1 MNYTSLY
8 RKFRPLNF
16 DEMVGQEHI
25 TKTLKNQ
32 IISNR
37 IGHAYLFNGGRGTG
51 KTSAAKILARAVNC
65 LDLKDGNPCNECEI
79 CKAILDGSL
88 TDVVEMD
95 AASNNS
101 VEDIR
106 GIREE
111 VNFLPTLAK
120 YRVYII
126 DEVHMLSTGAFNAL
140 LKTLEEPPAHVK
152 FILATTEPQKLPA
165 TILSRCQ
172 RFDFKKISVENIA
185 KRLRLI
191 CDEINVKISDNALN
205 LIGVISEGAMR
216 DSLSIL
222 ERCIQDGDND
232 ITEDKIRDMIG
243 IPKLEYISK
252 TVESIINFDVDS
264 AILVTEE
271 ILNEGKDINYL
282 LWEIIKYLN
291 NMLIYKSCGK
301 INIYNENDANNLK
314 NIADKTNK
322 QRILN
327 LIYEFSN
334 LENDI
339 KWTSQKNIMFQSG
352 IIKMCIKI
360 DVNDFETRIKKL
372 EELESLNAEIEPLD
386 PVKDKDKLDEIQE
399 KITKAVEKKNLN
411 LDMFMNHCSKNN
423 INVSKDFLEKLVE
436 ENSFAHDKEGNIKL
450 DKTLNNIAKGYN
462 KRIKTY
468 QKANEKIPGAQL
480 TVENGQ
486 ALGID
491 PDPQGTQ
498 KTTVLQKLTSDP
510 MSHVTQQTNSAQPP
524 AKKFKWWQ
532 FKKRFDDWR
541 QRRQANKQTTI
552 DPATT
557 TQTSTTGEVSTKKF
571 RDAYKYDIV
580 KDYVDS
586 QEEQLFRQ
594 TARDVRRG
602 DKTQDQDQDGQR

>member
-372 EELESLNAEIEPLD
+372 EDKINNSNITITEKKEKIIEKKEVENNNTKKIIKNVANLKTTNYWKDVVKKLKDNGKIMIYTNLLNTDAVEVSDDTLEIEFKNGITNFGKTVLSN
-386 PVKDKDKLDEIQE
+386 KD
-399 KITKAVEKKNLN
+399 
-411 LDMFMNHCSKNN
+411 N
-423 INVSKDFLEKLVE
+423 INEISRLVE
-436 ENSFAHDKEGNIKL
+436 EISGKKMKIKYKDEKSIDNKEMNGLNS
-450 DKTLNNIAKGYN
+450 
-462 KRIKTY
+462 
-468 QKANEKIPGAQL
+468 
-480 TVENGQ
+480 
-486 ALGID
+486 LGI
-491 PDPQGTQ
+491 PI
-498 KTTVLQKLTSDP
+498 
-510 MSHVTQQTNSAQPP
+510 N
-524 AKKFKWWQ
+524 
-532 FKKRFDDWR
+532 
-541 QRRQANKQTTI
+541 I
-552 DPATT
+552 I
-557 TQTSTTGEVSTKKF
+557 E
-571 RDAYKYDIV
+571 
-580 KDYVDS
+580 
-586 QEEQLFRQ
+586 
-594 TARDVRRG
+594 
-602 DKTQDQDQDGQR
+602 